1 MRDFEEEDF
10 FPEDR
15 KRNKKIRKIQRATDK
30 SKYKKTDQKKQ
41 KEIKVAQKDLKAGQI
56 LAITGETALVLIE
69 GKPLECTL
77 KGVLKKEKTREKNLI
92 AVGDFVRVQLQGEDQ
107 GVIAQVEER
116 FSYLA
121 RSDASGRKQQLIA
134 VNIDLAFITI
144 SVVKPPLKPSL
155 VDRYMISA
163 ERGNIQPIVLI
174 NKIDLLKNAS
184 DKDKELFEEFVSA
197 YEEAGIQIL
206 SISAKTRKGLG
217 LLKKSM
223 KNKSSV
229 FSGQSGVGKSS
240 ILNSALGLDLKVGK
254 LIEKALKGKHTT
266 TKAELIPLKEGGFCV
281 DTPGIRSFGIY
292 NLQKDEI
299 IKHFHEIA
307 KTARKCKYPNCS
319 HLKEPSC
326 AVQKAVDDKKIS
338 RLRFESYR
346 SLIKDNL

>member
-1 MRDFEEEDF
+1 MRCFEEEDF

-15 KRNKKIRKIQRATDK
+15 KREKKIRKIQRATDK

-41 KEIKVAQKDLKAGQI
+41 KEIKISQKDLKRGQV
-56 LAITGETALVLIE
+56 LAITGEASLVLIK
-69 GKPLECTL
+69 GTPLECTL
-77 KGVLKKEKTREKNLI
+77 KGALKKEKTREKNLI
-92 AVGDFVRVQLQGEDQ
+92 AVGDFVKVLPQGKDQ
-107 GVIAQVEER
+107 GVIAQVEKR

-163 ERGNIQPIVLI
+163 EKGNIHPIVLI
-174 NKIDLLKNAS
+174 NKSDLLKNAS
-184 DKDKELFEEFVSA
+184 EKDKELFDEFVSA
-197 YEEAGIQIL
+197 YEEVGIHIL
-206 SISAKTRKGLG
+206 TISAKTKKGLTS
-217 LLKKSM
+217 LKKMM

-292 NLQKDEI
+292 SLQKEEI
-299 IKHFHEIA
+299 LEHFHEIA
-307 KTARKCKYPNCS
+307 KVGRKCKFPNCS

-326 AVQKAVDDKKIS
+326 AVQKAVENKKIS
-338 RLRFESYR
+338 RLRFESYLR
-346 SLIKDNL
+346 LMKDNY